1 MRNLKKYLDEGTG
14 KEVHI
19 IKVTVISPWDNTR
32 TRLSFDIEIKS
43 AYLTNIFELTLYV
56 SNRLVNG
63 EVDDGEFEF
72 QFEKPKF
79 QEEFK
84 EDTYENF
91 YITAFGVEPEDFII
105 EYIYK

>member
-1 MRNLKKYLDEGTG
+1 MRDLKKYLDEGTG
-14 KEVHI
+14 KEVHNV
-19 IKVTVISPWDNTR
+19 KVTVISPWDNKR

-56 SNRLVNG
+56 SNRLING

-79 QEEFK
+79 QE
-84 EDTYENF
+84 DTYENF
-91 YITAFGVEPEDFII
+91 YIIAFGIEPEDFVI

>member
-14 KEVHI
+14 KEIHS
-19 IKVTVISPWDNTR
+19 IKVTVISPWDNRR

-43 AYLTNIFELTLYV
+43 AILTNAFEIVFYI

-63 EVDDGEFEF
+63 EVDEEEFDY
-72 QFEKPKF
+72 QFNRAKF
-79 QEEFK
+79 QEELK

-91 YITAFGVEPEDFII
+91 NIVAFGVPLEDFVI

>member
-14 KEVHI
+14 KEVHRI
-19 IKVTVISPWDNTR
+19 TVTVISPWDNKR

-43 AYLTNIFELTLYV
+43 AELTRIFELVLYI
-56 SNRLVNG
+56 SNRRVNG
-63 EVDDGEFEF
+63 EVDEDEFDY
-72 QFEKPKF
+72 QFNKNKF

-91 YITAFGVEPEDFII
+91 NIVAFGIEPDDFII